1 MGAEGRKGGP
11 MRTIAIITLILLTGC
26 AEYRAYL
33 AAEDD
38 AKCKSYGAKE
48 GEPAYV
54 ACRASMDA
62 ARTQADAI
70 VSHPR

>member
-1 MGAEGRKGGP
+1 

-38 AKCKSYGAKE
+38 AKCKSYGAKV

-70 VSHPR
+70 GAAAIVSAPR